1 MVDAALINGLLSNLA
16 PLINNEI
23 SLFRSFKKDIQKISS
38 TLSSINAVLEDA
50 ERKKVREKDKQ
61 TEDWLKKLKDVAY
74 EVRDIMDECSL
85 EDLCVQVK
93 RRNDSSS
100 TRKKLH
106 LRETTNNSSS
116 TTSWRE
122 TISVST
128 CSHVYGRNIEKKKI
142 IDILFN
148 ASNIAKELHVLPIVG
163 IGGLGKTTLAQM
175 VFNEEKVSKH
185 FDIKIWLKA
194 ILDCGSSGSFILT
207 TTRKRNVA
215 EIMKT
220 IQHFELP
227 ELSDDICRILFE
239 ERAFMYG
246 TPKSPNFI
254 NIGNEIVNKC
264 KGVPLVA
271 KILGS
276 QLGFTSDEGEWC
288 RLRDSEIWELLKNE
302 KSILSILKLSY
313 YDLPYH
319 LRRCF
324 AFCAI
329 FPKDSVIEK
338 ERLIQLWMAHD
349 LIPTN
354 ENQEV
359 EVIGNA
365 IWNELCWRSFFQEE
379 TKKLGKYGVYT
390 TCKMHDLMHDLAQFV
405 MEGECYIMDAKSS
418 RHDFRQGVRHITI
431 MINDFDKT
439 PFGFLEKIG
448 GVQSILLHPTKINVS
463 NVFNEILSVFKKHL
477 SLRVFEVDPY
487 VENQALCYIGCLK
500 HLRYLNISYMCKKK
514 DCQLDELKELN
525 IGGSLEI
532 RNLGGV
538 SNTTIARGHIS
549 LMAKKSSINMLE
561 LNWDNDWEDNDED
574 DDKDW
579 IKKKKL
585 HEKIGE
591 TLEVPTTMLKILI
604 MRNYKGVYFPWLEK
618 LSGSLRHLELWC
630 LENLKHIFTNSDDI
644 GMAVFPFLEKLK
656 IYNMMNLREFMCPSC
671 CYNIG
676 SFSNLCKIEIYDC
689 PNLGTFPPH
698 LKSLKDLTLDG
709 ECSDELLYSI
719 SNLSSLVHLNIY
731 NFKSRVVLFPKEMFG
746 VNNEV
751 LLTQGLRSTLQSLL
765 QLNIMGCHK
774 LSCLFDEKMIMQ
786 LPLLQTLRILNCR
799 NLASLSRKRHIQG
812 EGGVTRGVTN
822 LNSLTSLIIENCPE
836 LMMLLEEFEYLHNSL
851 QILYIRSCGKL
862 VSHEEADNV
871 ILFICSLQARFGHKN
886 IDVDI
891 LKEKEN

>member
-1 MVDAALINGLLSNLA
+1 MI
-16 PLINNEI
+16 
-23 SLFRSFKKDIQKISS
+23 
-38 TLSSINAVLEDA
+38 
-50 ERKKVREKDKQ
+50 
-61 TEDWLKKLKDVAY
+61 
-74 EVRDIMDECSL
+74 
-85 EDLCVQVK
+85 
-93 RRNDSSS
+93 
-100 TRKKLH
+100 
-106 LRETTNNSSS
+106 
-116 TTSWRE
+116 
-122 TISVST
+122 
-128 CSHVYGRNIEKKKI
+128 
-142 IDILFN
+142 
-148 ASNIAKELHVLPIVG
+148 
-163 IGGLGKTTLAQM
+163 
-175 VFNEEKVSKH
+175 FNEENVSKH
-185 FDIKIWLKA
+185 FDIKIWVCVSEEFDIKLIIKAIIGGSTKETCLETLQDMIRDRLRGKRYLIVLDDVWNENENAWDQLKA

-288 RLRDSEIWELLKNE
+288 RLRDSEIWELPKNE

-329 FPKDSVIEK
+329 FPKDGVIEK

-349 LIPTN
+349 LIPIS
-354 ENQEV
+354 ENQKV
-359 EVIGNA
+359 EVVGNA
-365 IWNELCWRSFFQEE
+365 IWNELCWRLFFQEE
-379 TKKLGKYGVYT
+379 TKKLGKYGVHT

-487 VENQALCYIGCLK
+487 VENQALYYIGCLK
-500 HLRYLNISYMCKKK
+500 HLRYLNISYMCGIKALPNSICDLLNLQTLNLNSCFNLKSLPKNMKSLINLRHLYLKKCFSLQCMPRGMGQLK
-514 DCQLDELKELN
+514 HLKTLSLFVIGKKRDCQLDELKELN
-525 IGGSLEI
+525 IRGSLEI

-604 MRNYKGVYFPWLEK
+604 MRNYKGVYFPCWRSYLV
-618 LSGSLRHLELWC
+618 LL
-630 LENLKHIFTNSDDI
+630 D
-644 GMAVFPFLEKLK
+644 
-656 IYNMMNLREFMCPSC
+656 
-671 CYNIG
+671 
-676 SFSNLCKIEIYDC
+676 
-689 PNLGTFPPH
+689 
-698 LKSLKDLTLDG
+698 TLNFG
-709 ECSDELLYSI
+709 AWKI
-719 SNLSSLVHLNIY
+719 SNTY
-731 NFKSRVVLFPKEMFG
+731 
-746 VNNEV
+746 
-751 LLTQGLRSTLQSLL
+751 LL
-765 QLNIMGCHK
+765 IV
-774 LSCLFDEKMIMQ
+774 MILEWQ
-786 LPLLQTLRILNCR
+786 C
-799 NLASLSRKRHIQG
+799 SLS
-812 EGGVTRGVTN
+812 
-822 LNSLTSLIIENCPE
+822 
-836 LMMLLEEFEYLHNSL
+836 
-851 QILYIRSCGKL
+851 
-862 VSHEEADNV
+862 
-871 ILFICSLQARFGHKN
+871 
-886 IDVDI
+886 
-891 LKEKEN
+891 